1 MPWHLREDLKHFR
14 QLTTGH
20 AVLMG
25 RRTWESI
32 WNALGRPLPN
42 RRSLVLSRDQQFDPP
57 GAERVESVAQAI
69 ERCANQ
75 DEIFVIGGGQV
86 YAAALADCERAV
98 VTEIDLAPEGDTM
111 FAALD
116 LLTWQEINR
125 RSERSGNGIRFD
137 IVTSIRRDRG
147 TDSGGDSGANSGGES
162 GANSGGESGTDRGA
176 P

>member
-1 MPWHLREDLKHFR
+1 MPWHLPEDLKHFR

-20 AVLMG
+20 TVLMG
-25 RRTWESI
+25 RRTWDSI
-32 WNALGRPLPN
+32 WQALGRPLPN

-57 GAERVESVAQAI
+57 GADRVESVAQAI
-69 ERCANQ
+69 ERCADQ

-98 VTEIDLAPEGDTM
+98 VTEIDLAPEGDTT

-116 LLTWQEINR
+116 PLRWQEIDR

-147 TDSGGDSGANSGGES
+147 TDRGGDSGADSAGER
-162 GANSGGESGTDRGA
+162 GT

>member
-1 MPWHLREDLKHFR
+1 MPWHLPEDLKHFR

-25 RRTWESI
+25 RRTWDSI
-32 WNALGRPLPN
+32 WQALGRPLPN
-42 RRSLVLSRDQQFDPP
+42 RRSVVLSRDQQFDPP
-57 GAERVESVAQAI
+57 GADRVESVAQAI
-69 ERCANQ
+69 ERCADQ

-86 YAAALADCERAV
+86 YEAALAHCERAV
-98 VTEIDLAPEGDTM
+98 VTEIDLAPEGDTT

-116 LLTWQEINR
+116 PVSWQEIDR

-147 TDSGGDSGANSGGES
+147 TDRGGDSGADSAGER
-162 GANSGGESGTDRGA
+162 GT

>member
-1 MPWHLREDLKHFR
+1 MPWHLPEDLKHFR

-20 AVLMG
+20 TVLMG
-25 RRTWESI
+25 RRTWDSI
-32 WNALGRPLPN
+32 WQALGRPLPN
-42 RRSLVLSRDQQFDPP
+42 RRSLVLSRDHQFDPP
-57 GAERVESVAQAI
+57 GADRVESVAQAI
-69 ERCANQ
+69 ERCADQ

-98 VTEIDLAPEGDTM
+98 VTEIELAPEGDTM

-116 LLTWQEINR
+116 PLTWQEIDR

-137 IVTSIRRDRG
+137 IVTSIRRNRG
-147 TDSGGDSGANSGGES
+147 TDSGSDSRTDSGANSAG
-162 GANSGGESGTDRGA
+162 DRGT

>member
-1 MPWHLREDLKHFR
+1 MPWHLPEDLKHFR

-20 AVLMG
+20 TVLMG
-25 RRTWESI
+25 RLTWESI

-42 RRSLVLSRDQQFDPP
+42 RRSLVLSRDRHFAPP

-69 ERCANQ
+69 ERCADQ

-86 YAAALADCERAV
+86 YAAALAHCDRAV
-98 VTEIDLAPEGDTM
+98 VTEIELTPEGDTM

-116 LLTWQEINR
+116 PLSWQEIDR

-147 TDSGGDSGANSGGES
+147 TDR
-162 GANSGGESGTDRGA
+162 GTA
-176 P
+176 

>member
-1 MPWHLREDLKHFR
+1 
-14 QLTTGH
+14 
-20 AVLMG
+20 
-25 RRTWESI
+25 
-32 WNALGRPLPN
+32 
-42 RRSLVLSRDQQFDPP
+42 VLSRDQQFDPP
-57 GAERVESVAQAI
+57 GADRVESVAQAI
-69 ERCANQ
+69 ERCADQ

-116 LLTWQEINR
+116 PLTWQEIDR

-147 TDSGGDSGANSGGES
+147 TDSGTDSGADSAG
-162 GANSGGESGTDRGA
+162 DRGT

>member
-1 MPWHLREDLKHFR
+1 MPWHLPEDLKHFR

-25 RRTWESI
+25 RRTWDSI
-32 WNALGRPLPN
+32 WQALGRPLPN

-57 GAERVESVAQAI
+57 GADRVESVAQAI
-69 ERCANQ
+69 ERCADQ

-86 YAAALADCERAV
+86 YEAALAHCERAV
-98 VTEIDLAPEGDTM
+98 VTEIDLAPEGDTT

-116 LLTWQEINR
+116 PLSWQEIDR

-147 TDSGGDSGANSGGES
+147 TDRGGDSGADSAGER
-162 GANSGGESGTDRGA
+162 GT

>member
-1 MPWHLREDLKHFR
+1 MPWHLPEDLKHFR

-25 RRTWESI
+25 RRTWDSI
-32 WNALGRPLPN
+32 WQALGRPLPN

-57 GAERVESVAQAI
+57 GADRVESVAQAI
-69 ERCANQ
+69 ERCADQ

-86 YAAALADCERAV
+86 YEAALAHCERAV
-98 VTEIDLAPEGDTM
+98 VTEIDLAPEGDTT

-116 LLTWQEINR
+116 PVSWQEIDR

-147 TDSGGDSGANSGGES
+147 TDRGGDSGADSAGER
-162 GANSGGESGTDRGA
+162 GT